1 MTDFIRD
8 PDDPTFHPV
17 RDVLER
23 NITTQ
28 LRKIA
33 FSAMV
38 YGALVIVCLGGVVWG
53 IYYAFDDVL
62 PVHWSATAPVLEF
75 PVDLLFYNFVM
86 PLAIKSIKPSDG
98 LHNLYDWWFHRCAR
112 FLRLTNFFFDQRQ
125 ADEEGH
131 HVRRTWWDVLSG
143 KQGDLQH
150 PVIGEGQQAR
160 ADQDGRDTYFLRD
173 GRFVRAPSS
182 DQVRIPKGSQVFL
195 EVTEDNKRV
204 DGAPDSDN
212 GLHGSNSDMFT
223 KVYIPPFFRIRIA
236 AFILS
241 IWAFAAVTGVG
252 ITILPLITGRKILS
266 KYFLSR
272 GPLNDI
278 YCFSAGM
285 CVVGVAAYAMFYCRA
300 GLAAAKDQLR
310 PYLNSPGRACI
321 GVFRAI
327 KSTLRLLYVFT
338 AFSVL
343 FPSLVALVLELYV
356 MIPMHTY
363 FGRSHTHVIHFVQD
377 WTLGVLYVQ
386 MTVKFM
392 LWNSTTRPAT
402 ALKHIFQDDWLKPD
416 VRLTTRALV
425 LPFTLAVSVA
435 VVVPLAFGFFLNSTI
450 FVSSPDLQWKVYR
463 YAYPCTFFTS
473 AAVWF
478 AYMVRRQ
485 VDIWRVNVRDDV
497 YLIGERL
504 HNFSDKRTKETG
516 ASRRVGA

>member
-1 MTDFIRD
+1 MCGFTDFIRD

-53 IYYAFDDVL
+53 IFYAFDGVL
-62 PVHWSATAPVLEF
+62 PVHWSASAPVLEF

-112 FLRLTNFFFDQRQ
+112 FLRLTNFFFGDRQ
-125 ADEEGH
+125 PDEEGH
-131 HVRRTWWDVLSG
+131 HVRQSWWDVLRGKKGDPQDPVTSG
-143 KQGDLQH
+143 
-150 PVIGEGQQAR
+150 EQQTGLDAF
-160 ADQDGRDTYFLRD
+160 FLRD

-195 EVTEDNKRV
+195 QVTEDNKRV
-204 DGAPDSDN
+204 DGAPDSDG

-223 KVYIPPFFRIRIA
+223 KVYIPPFFRVRIA

-252 ITILPLITGRKILS
+252 ITVLPLVTGRKVLS
-266 KYFLSR
+266 SYFSNR
-272 GPLNDI
+272 VQLNDI
-278 YCFSAGM
+278 YCFSTGM
-285 CVVGVAAYAMFYCRA
+285 CVVGVAAYLMFHCRTA
-300 GLAAAKDQLR
+300 IAAAKDNLQ
-310 PYLNSPGRACI
+310 PYLRSPRDACL
-321 GVFRAI
+321 GVFKAAV
-327 KSTLRLLYVFT
+327 STLRLLYVFA
-338 AFSVL
+338 AFSVI
-343 FPSLVALVLELYV
+343 FPSLLALVLELYV
-356 MIPMHTY
+356 LIPLHTY
-363 FGRSHTHVIHFVQD
+363 FGSSQAHVIHFVQD

-386 MTVKFM
+386 MAVKFM
-392 LWNSTTRPAT
+392 LWNSTTRPAA
-402 ALKHIFQDDWLKPD
+402 ALKRIFHDNWLKPD
-416 VRLTTRALV
+416 ARLATRALV
-425 LPFTLAVSVA
+425 LPFTLAVMVA
-435 VVVPLAFGFFLNSTI
+435 VIVPLALGFLVNSTVY
-450 FVSSPDLQWKVYR
+450 VSSPDLQWKIYR
-463 YAYPCTFFTS
+463 YAYPFTFFTS
-473 AAVWF
+473 ATVWF
-478 AYMVRRQ
+478 TYMVRRQ

-504 HNFSDKRTKETG
+504 HNLSDRRAKDSP
-516 ASRRVGA
+516 SRRVGT